1 MNYTITPLKMQE
13 PFPGFLSGG
22 CKIAGPEF
30 GQFAEKKVSARAKT
44 FPLLFT
50 GGANIYTLKSP
61 ASSTNWLPV
70 A

>member
-30 GQFAEKKVSARAKT
+30 GQFAEKKGLRPREDLSAAFYRRRKYLYA
-44 FPLLFT
+44 
-50 GGANIYTLKSP
+50 
-61 ASSTNWLPV
+61 
-70 A
+70 